1 MKMYGV
7 KNCDTVKKA
16 RAWLAEHGIE
26 VPFHDFKT
34 AGITP
39 VLVDRWEKA
48 VGWEALLNRKGTTWR
63 MLPDELKERVTGAA
77 AAKRLMLEKPT
88 VIKRPVLEMG
98 DAVHI
103 GYTPETYAS
112 LFRK

>member
-16 RAWLAEHGIE
+16 RAWLAERDID
-26 VPFHDFKT
+26 VPFHDFKF

-39 VLVDRWEKA
+39 ALVDRWEKA
-48 VGWEALLNRKGTTWR
+48 VGWEALLNRRGTTWR
-63 MLPDELKERVTGAA
+63 SLPDEVKEGVTGAA
-77 AAKRLMLEKPT
+77 AAKRLMLDKPT
-88 VIKRPVLEMG
+88 VIKRPVLELG

-103 GYTPETYAS
+103 GFAPEIYAH
-112 LFRK
+112 LLQK